1 MNWPKHEHFE
11 LNFRNLLSMRKL
23 IILAFFL
30 FTSIVKAQ
38 EVKTLKFPELQ
49 KKIMTADASL
59 TIFNF
64 WATWC
69 APCIR
74 EMPHFDDYST
84 NPDVKV
90 YFISLDFKN
99 QIEKVRSFVKKK
111 GIKSDVILLDESD
124 YNSYMAKV
132 SKEWSGAIPA
142 TLFVDEWGKTYF
154 HESEFTK
161 KELDDVIKKYL
172 N

>member
-1 MNWPKHEHFE
+1 M
-11 LNFRNLLSMRKL
+11 SKL
-23 IILAFFL
+23 IFSGLLILAL
-30 FTSIVKAQ
+30 TTQAQ
-38 EVKTLKFPELQ
+38 EIAVMKFPELQ
-49 KKIMTADASL
+49 KKMLIADAPL

-69 APCIR
+69 APCVR
-74 EMPHFDDYST
+74 EMPHFDEYIN

-90 YFISLDFKN
+90 YFISLDFGD
-99 QIEKVRSFVKKK
+99 QLEKVKKFVITKKL
-111 GIKSDVILLDESD
+111 KSEVIYLNEKD
-124 YNSYMAKV
+124 YDSYMSKV
-132 SKEWSGAIPA
+132 SKEWTGAIPA

-161 KELDDVIKKYL
+161 EELDNTIKKFL

>member
-1 MNWPKHEHFE
+1 
-11 LNFRNLLSMRKL
+11 MRRL
-23 IILAFFL
+23 IITGMFALLAMIAL
-30 FTSIVKAQ
+30 SQ
-38 EVKTLKFPELQ
+38 EVKVMKFPEVQ
-49 KKIMTADASL
+49 KKILTADAPL

-69 APCIR
+69 APCVR
-74 EMPHFDDYST
+74 EMPLFESYADDP
-84 NPDVKV
+84 NVKV
-90 YFISLDFKN
+90 YLISLDFGD
-99 QIEKVRSFVKKK
+99 QLEKVKKFAGKK
-111 GIKSDVILLDESD
+111 GLKSEVILLNESD
-124 YNSYMAKV
+124 YDSYIGKV
-132 SKEWSGAIPA
+132 SKEWTGAIPA

>member
-1 MNWPKHEHFE
+1 
-11 LNFRNLLSMRKL
+11 MRKL
-23 IILAFFL
+23 IVLGFFL
-30 FTSIVKAQ
+30 FALATEAQ
-38 EVKTLKFPELQ
+38 EVEVLKFPELQ
-49 KKIMTADASL
+49 KKILTADAPL

-74 EMPHFDDYST
+74 EMPHFDNYLT

-90 YFISLDFKN
+90 YFISLDF
-99 QIEKVRSFVKKK
+99 QGQLEKVRAFVKKK
-111 GIKSDVILLDESD
+111 GIKSEVIYLNEKD
-124 YNSYMAKV
+124 YDSYMTKV
-132 SKEWSGAIPA
+132 IKEWTGAIPA

-161 KELDDVIKKYL
+161 QDLDDRIKKYL